1 MSLVA
6 TPFRSLLT
14 VWKADF
20 LLHNCLFCQRV
31 WVRSLRYCMHI
42 FIFAYFNQIALLAIS
57 LYSLTPPL
65 FTVVFLS
72 ESTSGQNILTLWV
85 HDYGRVSIL
94 TFVFS
99 SKNKSFPISCQNFSA
114 GTGCATTVTMVC
126 VVRLLLSIYVNML
139 STSSWQ
145 TWSFQNSVFVLCIT
159 STHSGTVQ
167 VLFLL
172 YLVLPTE

>member
-1 MSLVA
+1 MWVQSLHY
-6 TPFRSLLT
+6 R
-14 VWKADF
+14 
-20 LLHNCLFCQRV
+20 
-31 WVRSLRYCMHI
+31 MHI
-42 FIFAYFNQIALLAIS
+42 FTFAYFNQIALLAIS

-85 HDYGRVSIL
+85 HDYGRVRIL
-94 TFVFS
+94 TLVFS
-99 SKNKSFPISCQNFSA
+99 SKNKSFPISCPNFSA

-145 TWSFQNSVFVLCIT
+145 TWSFQNSVFVLVYNIYSQWYST
-159 STHSGTVQ
+159 SIVSAVFSAPNRVVSTVNAMKQ
-167 VLFLL
+167 RALFKKGS
-172 YLVLPTE
+172 VCC